1 MSQATESV
9 AGKSQAATK
18 TILLVE
24 DDPNSSSFL
33 VEAIAHETPP
43 YRAIVASD
51 SKAALKLVRH
61 FTPCLFILDYELPG
75 MNGIERYDR
84 LSLNQELAPI
94 RALPITA
101 NRQFPQQQIQRRQL
115 IACKKPFA
123 LAAFLAAIETLLASP

>member
-1 MSQATESV
+1 MSQATETV

-24 DDPNSSSFL
+24 DDPNVSSFL
-33 VEAIAHETPP
+33 VEAIAHETP

-61 FTPCLFILDYELPG
+61 FTPCLFILDYGLPV
-75 MNGIERYDR
+75 MNGIELYDR

-94 RALPITA
+94 RALLITA
-101 NRQFPQQQIQRRQL
+101 NRQLPQQQIQQRQL
-115 IACKKPFA
+115 IAFKKPFE
-123 LAAFLAAIETLLASP
+123 LDAFLAAIETLLTSP